1 MLLPDKL
8 AGASEVIRPD
18 YFDVANAIG
27 AAISQISGQVEK
39 IFMLDKIGRDE
50 AIEEAKNMAIEQAI
64 KAGADPS
71 SIEIVDIDDVP
82 LAYIPGNAT
91 RIRVK
96 AAGNLLK

>member
-1 MLLPDKL
+1 
-8 AGASEVIRPD
+8 
-18 YFDVANAIG
+18 
-27 AAISQISGQVEK
+27 
-39 IFMLDKIGRDE
+39 
-50 AIEEAKNMAIEQAI
+50 MAIEQAI
-64 KAGADPS
+64 KAGADPE